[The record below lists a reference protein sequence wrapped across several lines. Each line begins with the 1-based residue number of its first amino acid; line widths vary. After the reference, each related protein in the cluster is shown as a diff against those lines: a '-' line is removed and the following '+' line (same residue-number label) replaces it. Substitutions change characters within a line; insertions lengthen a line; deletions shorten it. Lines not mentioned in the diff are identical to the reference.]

1 MTSIRDLLRVP
12 RMRALRVVLLA
23 CAAFAACDDDP
34 MRPERDALARAEAR
48 WNAVRPASNSY
59 VMMQQRSCFCLN
71 GGLYEVTVVN
81 NVIVRAR
88 NPATDA
94 DLPSAQWVWFR
105 TVSQLFDEVRSALRK
120 DGVLRSVAYDR
131 ARGFPTTVSLDPV
144 PQAIDDEIAYLTP
157 SLNFSP

>member
-1 MTSIRDLLRVP
+1 MTPIRDLLRVHHP
-12 RMRALRVVLLA
+12 RIRRLVLLA
-23 CAAFAACDDDP
+23 CAVLAACDDDP

-59 VMMQQRSCFCLN
+59 VMMQQRSCFCPTVA
-71 GGLYEVTVVN
+71 LYEVTVVN

-88 NPATDA
+88 NPATDV

-105 TVSQLFDEVRSALRK
+105 TVSQLFDEVRMALRK
-120 DGVLRSVAYDR
+120 DGVLRSVAYDN

-144 PQAIDDEIAYLTP
+144 PQAVDDEIAYLTP

>member
-1 MTSIRDLLRVP
+1 VTLIRDLLRVHRP
-12 RMRALRVVLLA
+12 RAVRFALMA
-23 CAAFAACDDDP
+23 CAVLAACDDDP
-34 MRPERDALARAEAR
+34 MRPEREALAAAEAR

-59 VMMQQRSCFCLN
+59 VMMQQRSCFCPVVA
-71 GGLYEVTVVN
+71 LYEVTVVN

-88 NPATDA
+88 NTATDV

-105 TVSQLFDEVRSALRK
+105 TVSQLFDEVRMALRK
-120 DGVLRSVAYDR
+120 DGVLRSVAYDN
-131 ARGFPTTVSLDPV
+131 ARGFPTTVSLDPI